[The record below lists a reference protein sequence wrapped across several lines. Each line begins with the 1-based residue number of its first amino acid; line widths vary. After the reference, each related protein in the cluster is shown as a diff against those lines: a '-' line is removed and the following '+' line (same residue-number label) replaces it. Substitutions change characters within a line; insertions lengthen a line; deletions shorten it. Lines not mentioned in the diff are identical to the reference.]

1 MCQDNA
7 NSQAEMN
14 FQNQYV
20 CATKC
25 MSQFKSQFKR
35 EKMSCIFSK
44 KKIDFNPHDNK
55 WQLSSL

>member
-1 MCQDNA
+1 
-7 NSQAEMN
+7 MN

-25 MSQFKSQFKR
+25 MNQFKSQFKR
-35 EKMSCIFSK
+35 EKRAAYLAR
-44 KKIDFNPHDNK
+44 KKIDFHPHDSK